1 MKIELTVNGLKIQAQ
16 YQNEEIENVH
26 KPLLRMLAALQT
38 VNPQR
43 RTVVFLCAPPGTGKS
58 TLTTFW
64 EYLAQQDP
72 ELPAIQTLPMDGFH
86 HYNSWLDAHQLRPF
100 KGAPETF
107 DVAKLAENLC
117 RVVEG
122 DCTWPQYDRQKHD
135 PVEDAL
141 HVTAP
146 LVIVEGNWLLLDDE
160 KWCQL
165 AQFCDFSI
173 FIKAPAS
180 ALRERLVGRK
190 LAGGLSLADAEAF
203 YDRTDGPNVRRVL
216 EESLPANLTLM
227 MTAMGEYRLMD

>member
-26 KPLLRMLAALQT
+26 KPLLHMLAALQT

-107 DVAKLAENLC
+107 DVAKLTENL
-117 RVVEG
+117 RQVVEG

-160 KWCQL
+160 KWLEL
-165 AQFCDFSI
+165 ASFCDFSI
-173 FIKAPAS
+173 FIHAS
-180 ALRERLVGRK
+180 AQILRERLISRK
-190 LAGGLSLADAEAF
+190 IAGGLTRQVAEAF
-203 YDRTDGPNVRRVL
+203 YARTDGPNVERVL
-216 EESLPANLTLM
+216 MNSRQANLIVE
-227 MTAMGEYRLMD
+227 MTEEGRYHFTS